1 VTQVDTTNSEFRL
14 ASADRQAGDVP
25 QFSAK
30 KLGVYLFA
38 FLSLSAILFGLYQRN
53 NSYLSAAEGW
63 GYTLGIIGGAAMLL
77 LALYPLRKNL
87 RFMHHWGPMH
97 IWFKAHMMLGIIGP
111 ILVLYHCNFSLGSTN
126 SNLALYSML
135 VVACS
140 GLIGRY
146 FFAKIHFG
154 LYGHKATLKELR
166 EDLKIT
172 KGNLG
177 HQISLSPAVARQI
190 KKYERLMLKP
200 HMFFIQILLL
210 PITFLRAKWLYW
222 SVKHKLKSDLKKQAR
237 KNKWDRK
244 MLHNFTNEVIFS
256 LREYFLCVRKTSQL
270 SMFAKLFSVWH
281 MLHLPLFFM
290 LVAMGITHVIVVHM
304 Y

>member
-1 VTQVDTTNSEFRL
+1 MDTANSEFRL
-14 ASADRQAGDVP
+14 ANSETQVEDVP
-25 QFSAK
+25 RFSAV
-30 KLGVYLFA
+30 KLGVYLYASLAMGFLA
-38 FLSLSAILFGLYQRN
+38 FGFYQRE
-53 NSYLSAAEGW
+53 NSYLSAADGW
-63 GYTLGIIGGAAMLL
+63 GYTLGIIGASALLL

-87 RFMHHWGPMH
+87 RFMHHWGPMR
-97 IWFKAHMMLGIIGP
+97 IWFKIHMMLGVLGP

-135 VVACS
+135 IVASS

-177 HQISLSPAVARQI
+177 HQVHLSPIISKRI
-190 KKYERLMLKP
+190 KAYEKLMLKKR
-200 HMFFIQILLL
+200 MFFIGLLL
-210 PITFLRAKWLYW
+210 FPIKFVRARWLFW
-222 SVKHKLKSDLKKQAR
+222 SVKRKLKSDLKKQAI
-237 KNKWDRK
+237 KSKWDKK
-244 MLHNFTNEVIFS
+244 MLRDFTHEVLFS
-256 LREYFLCVRKTSQL
+256 LREYFLCIRKTSQL
-270 SMFAKLFSVWH
+270 AMYAKLFAVWH
-281 MLHLPLFFM
+281 MVHLPLFLI
-290 LVAMGITHVIVVHM
+290 LVIMGITHVVVVHM